1 MRAAMKF
8 TITLAL
14 ALSATA
20 AFADPLPVPR
30 VGGPGGGCP
39 VGYSWQGSYCIPLS
53 NDIPAAI
60 PKKGTTCPSGWTA
73 IGSYCIKQ

>member
-1 MRAAMKF
+1 MDAAVKR
-8 TITLAL
+8 TIAILVLLLPA
-14 ALSATA
+14 A

-53 NDIPAAI
+53 NDTPAAI